1 MNDWYIDRSKN
12 FISDSFDLTLQ
23 ILVSFKEKSNDIGAI
38 KKALKET
45 GKFDTSSG
53 NLGAAFTR
61 FRDHGYLSSKNIV
74 GDSAIDYVNNILSK
88 EELIIDLFLKRPAK
102 KTKSPNVKPFVLLC
116 KVFDIMIEM
125 NVDVDDI
132 FLTFVECKKYLYPCN
147 DYDDVTFDLV
157 EKILGERNYDLT
169 GEIINTGVNIDQNEK
184 TNISLWFNALSS
196 TPLFLPQENRELL
209 KPNIRQKEFFKYI
222 SVNADEFSET
232 PTESNEK
239 LYEYYCDRQ
248 TGLLE
253 ILPSVIIQG
262 VKIDTEEQ
270 AKILF
275 EYLFGYKKYPNVN
288 YLEYVKG
295 DCFGI
300 FFPFI
305 TVPRLAIRKVLLTN
319 REVGERL
326 LNFINQD
333 NIYKFYLDNDNFEY
347 IQKESNKV
355 KSGDEMNNE
364 IYVKTS
370 GLSQYDRNR
379 IIFGAPGTGKSYTLN
394 KEKGELLDKCKNNFE
409 RVTFH
414 PEYSYANF
422 VGTYKPVMTTTEYN
436 VSENSEK
443 ILKVLT
449 DKSKTAQEKYDLLYD
464 EFKGNGLTRLPLLL
478 GLYTDEA
485 FKTKKQDGSDSSGD
499 NSVERN
505 HGRAIRP
512 YVNLYTGT
520 RKTEEISYEYVP
532 GPFMRVLA
540 KALKS
545 GMTDSP
551 EPYLLIIEEINRANV
566 AAVFG
571 DVFQLLDRDF
581 NNVSEYEISTSKD
594 MRMYLAKEL
603 GVDESEVETIKI
615 PDNMFI
621 WATMNSADQGVFPM
635 DTAFKRRWDFTYLG
649 IDDAEDTMKAS
660 IKDKKYTFGI
670 GDDARLVS
678 WNDIRKAINNE
689 LSNETYRINEDKLL
703 GPYFISNSILL
714 NASNDEFLKVFK
726 NKVLMYLFE
735 DAVKQ
740 RRSPFFDNCKDG
752 NKGIRYSEICKAF
765 DTKGVFIFPESIS
778 KEFIEKPSDDE
789 PKDTDE

>member
-1 MNDWYIDRSKN
+1 MYHYVFTNDLRVSKLDESLKNAGHCFVTDTIPSASENKSANNNINTLGFYFALTKTSNCAKAANVGDTRSVVLNFIKKFQYPNMRTKDAYNSSKVDGIQLVPLRIVVKLLYMMNLLYGSSVSYLTQEEIKN
-12 FISDSFDLTLQ
+12 FIFYNDN
-23 ILVSFKEKSNDIGAI
+23 VAKKRKPDIGQLI
-38 KKALKET
+38 EEILQYRK
-45 GKFDTSSG
+45 SG
-53 NLGAAFTR
+53 
-61 FRDHGYLSSKNIV
+61 
-74 GDSAIDYVNNILSK
+74 
-88 EELIIDLFLKRPAK
+88 
-102 KTKSPNVKPFVLLC
+102 
-116 KVFDIMIEM
+116 
-125 NVDVDDI
+125 
-132 FLTFVECKKYLYPCN
+132 
-147 DYDDVTFDLV
+147 
-157 EKILGERNYDLT
+157 
-169 GEIINTGVNIDQNEK
+169 
-184 TNISLWFNALSS
+184 
-196 TPLFLPQENRELL
+196 
-209 KPNIRQKEFFKYI
+209 
-222 SVNADEFSET
+222 
-232 PTESNEK
+232 
-239 LYEYYCDRQ
+239 
-248 TGLLE
+248 
-253 ILPSVIIQG
+253 ILPSSISTSEDDHEWKHEDRQIRDMLSILKWSGCIVEENKKFLISNEELTKQNKADIFDIINCNSFWDG
-262 VKIDTEEQ
+262 TTIESYYDYMDIEKYENEEDCG
-270 AKILF
+270 KTKEIVMELLF
-275 EYLFGYKKYPNVN
+275 S
-288 YLEYVKG
+288 
-295 DCFGI
+295 
-300 FFPFI
+300 
-305 TVPRLAIRKVLLTN
+305 TN
-319 REVGERL
+319 IKQE
-326 LNFINQD
+326 D
-333 NIYKFYLDNDNFEY
+333 K
-347 IQKESNKV
+347 
-355 KSGDEMNNE
+355 
-364 IYVKTS
+364 
-370 GLSQYDRNR
+370 RNR

-478 GLYTDEA
+478 GLYTDES
-485 FKTKKQDGSDSSGD
+485 FKTKKQDGSDASGD

-540 KALKS
+540 KALKI

-571 DVFQLLDRDF
+571 DVFQLLDRDS
-581 NNVSEYEISTSKD
+581 NNVREYEISTSKD

-649 IDDAEDTMKAS
+649 IDDAEDTMEAS
-660 IKDKKYTFGI
+660 IKDKKYTFGM

-740 RRSPFFDNCKDG
+740 RRSHFFDNCKDG

-778 KEFIEKPSDDE
+778 KEFIERPSDDE
-789 PKDTDE
+789 SKDTDE

>member
-1 MNDWYIDRSKN
+1 MGYSANQAMETLNRYLNITEENKEYID
-12 FISDSFDLTLQ
+12 
-23 ILVSFKEKSNDIGAI
+23 
-38 KKALKET
+38 
-45 GKFDTSSG
+45 
-53 NLGAAFTR
+53 
-61 FRDHGYLSSKNIV
+61 
-74 GDSAIDYVNNILSK
+74 
-88 EELIIDLFLKRPAK
+88 
-102 KTKSPNVKPFVLLC
+102 KTKKRG
-116 KVFDIMIEM
+116 
-125 NVDVDDI
+125 
-132 FLTFVECKKYLYPCN
+132 FLITL
-147 DYDDVTFDLV
+147 D
-157 EKILGERNYDLT
+157 
-169 GEIINTGVNIDQNEK
+169 
-184 TNISLWFNALSS
+184 
-196 TPLFLPQENRELL
+196 
-209 KPNIRQKEFFKYI
+209 
-222 SVNADEFSET
+222 
-232 PTESNEK
+232 SNEK
-239 LYEYYCDRQ
+239 IVIFLYPIVHKKDDTKNYFDTRDSGALERSIAWKFAIDNKLKYFCLGVNDQVDKYKDFIFSLECDEKTIARISGTKDGVRNGSGNQ
-248 TGLLE
+248 IIIPNSYVPKLIFDRIKNKLGVF
-253 ILPSVIIQG
+253 ISVINKKG
-262 VKIDTEEQ
+262 LYDY
-270 AKILF
+270 F
-275 EYLFGYKKYPNVN
+275 RYYDNRPYL
-288 YLEYVKG
+288 
-295 DCFGI
+295 
-300 FFPFI
+300 
-305 TVPRLAIRKVLLTN
+305 
-319 REVGERL
+319 
-326 LNFINQD
+326 
-333 NIYKFYLDNDNFEY
+333 
-347 IQKESNKV
+347 
-355 KSGDEMNNE
+355 NNE
-364 IYVKTS
+364 EVQQVSI
-370 GLSQYDRNR
+370 QNCDFERNR

-478 GLYTDEA
+478 GLYTDES
-485 FKTKKQDGSDSSGD
+485 FKTKKQDGSDTSGD

-571 DVFQLLDRDF
+571 DVFQLLDRDS

-649 IDDAEDTMKAS
+649 IDDAEDTMEAS

-752 NKGIRYSEICKAF
+752 NKGIRYSEICKVF

>member
-1 MNDWYIDRSKN
+1 MGYSANQAMETLNRYLNITEENKEYID
-12 FISDSFDLTLQ
+12 
-23 ILVSFKEKSNDIGAI
+23 
-38 KKALKET
+38 
-45 GKFDTSSG
+45 
-53 NLGAAFTR
+53 
-61 FRDHGYLSSKNIV
+61 
-74 GDSAIDYVNNILSK
+74 
-88 EELIIDLFLKRPAK
+88 
-102 KTKSPNVKPFVLLC
+102 KTKKRG
-116 KVFDIMIEM
+116 
-125 NVDVDDI
+125 
-132 FLTFVECKKYLYPCN
+132 FLITL
-147 DYDDVTFDLV
+147 D
-157 EKILGERNYDLT
+157 
-169 GEIINTGVNIDQNEK
+169 
-184 TNISLWFNALSS
+184 
-196 TPLFLPQENRELL
+196 
-209 KPNIRQKEFFKYI
+209 
-222 SVNADEFSET
+222 
-232 PTESNEK
+232 SNEK
-239 LYEYYCDRQ
+239 IVIFLYPIVHKKDDTKNYFDTRDSGALERSIAWKFAIDNKLKYFCLGVNDQVDKYKDFIFSLECDEKTIARISGTKDGVRNGSGNQ
-248 TGLLE
+248 IIIPNSYVPKLIFDRIKNKLGVF
-253 ILPSVIIQG
+253 ISVINKKG
-262 VKIDTEEQ
+262 LYDY
-270 AKILF
+270 F
-275 EYLFGYKKYPNVN
+275 RYYDNRPYL
-288 YLEYVKG
+288 
-295 DCFGI
+295 
-300 FFPFI
+300 
-305 TVPRLAIRKVLLTN
+305 
-319 REVGERL
+319 
-326 LNFINQD
+326 
-333 NIYKFYLDNDNFEY
+333 
-347 IQKESNKV
+347 
-355 KSGDEMNNE
+355 NNE
-364 IYVKTS
+364 EVQQVSI
-370 GLSQYDRNR
+370 QNCDFERNR

-485 FKTKKQDGSDSSGD
+485 FKTKKQDGSESSGD

-571 DVFQLLDRDF
+571 DVFQLLDRDS

-594 MRMYLAKEL
+594 MCMYLAKEL

-649 IDDAEDTMKAS
+649 IDDAEDTMEAS

-703 GPYFISNSILL
+703 GPYFISSSVLL

-778 KEFIEKPSDDE
+778 KEFTEKPSSDE
-789 PKDTDE
+789 IKDTDE

>member
-1 MNDWYIDRSKN
+1 MGYSANQAMETLNRYLNITEENKEYID
-12 FISDSFDLTLQ
+12 
-23 ILVSFKEKSNDIGAI
+23 
-38 KKALKET
+38 
-45 GKFDTSSG
+45 
-53 NLGAAFTR
+53 
-61 FRDHGYLSSKNIV
+61 
-74 GDSAIDYVNNILSK
+74 
-88 EELIIDLFLKRPAK
+88 
-102 KTKSPNVKPFVLLC
+102 KTKKRG
-116 KVFDIMIEM
+116 
-125 NVDVDDI
+125 
-132 FLTFVECKKYLYPCN
+132 FLITL
-147 DYDDVTFDLV
+147 D
-157 EKILGERNYDLT
+157 
-169 GEIINTGVNIDQNEK
+169 
-184 TNISLWFNALSS
+184 
-196 TPLFLPQENRELL
+196 
-209 KPNIRQKEFFKYI
+209 
-222 SVNADEFSET
+222 
-232 PTESNEK
+232 SNEK
-239 LYEYYCDRQ
+239 IVIFLYPIVHKKDDTKNYFDTRDSGALERSIAWKFAIDNKLKYFCLGVNDQVDKYKDFIFSLECDEKTIARISGTKDGVRNGSGNQ
-248 TGLLE
+248 IIIPNSYVPKLIFDRIKNKLGVF
-253 ILPSVIIQG
+253 ISVINKKG
-262 VKIDTEEQ
+262 LYDY
-270 AKILF
+270 F
-275 EYLFGYKKYPNVN
+275 RYYDNRPYL
-288 YLEYVKG
+288 
-295 DCFGI
+295 
-300 FFPFI
+300 
-305 TVPRLAIRKVLLTN
+305 
-319 REVGERL
+319 
-326 LNFINQD
+326 
-333 NIYKFYLDNDNFEY
+333 
-347 IQKESNKV
+347 
-355 KSGDEMNNE
+355 NNE
-364 IYVKTS
+364 EVQQVSI
-370 GLSQYDRNR
+370 QNCDFERNR

-464 EFKGNGLTRLPLLL
+464 DFKGNGLTRLPLLL

-485 FKTKKQDGSDSSGD
+485 FKTKKQDGSESSGD

-571 DVFQLLDRDF
+571 DVFQLLDRDS

-594 MRMYLAKEL
+594 MCMYLAKEL

-649 IDDAEDTMKAS
+649 IDDAEDTMEAS

-703 GPYFISNSILL
+703 GPYFISSSVLL

-778 KEFIEKPSDDE
+778 KEFTEKPSSDE
-789 PKDTDE
+789 IKDTDE

>member
-1 MNDWYIDRSKN
+1 MGYSANQAMETLNRYLNITEENKEYID
-12 FISDSFDLTLQ
+12 
-23 ILVSFKEKSNDIGAI
+23 
-38 KKALKET
+38 
-45 GKFDTSSG
+45 
-53 NLGAAFTR
+53 
-61 FRDHGYLSSKNIV
+61 
-74 GDSAIDYVNNILSK
+74 
-88 EELIIDLFLKRPAK
+88 
-102 KTKSPNVKPFVLLC
+102 KTKKRG
-116 KVFDIMIEM
+116 
-125 NVDVDDI
+125 
-132 FLTFVECKKYLYPCN
+132 FLITL
-147 DYDDVTFDLV
+147 D
-157 EKILGERNYDLT
+157 
-169 GEIINTGVNIDQNEK
+169 
-184 TNISLWFNALSS
+184 
-196 TPLFLPQENRELL
+196 
-209 KPNIRQKEFFKYI
+209 
-222 SVNADEFSET
+222 
-232 PTESNEK
+232 SNEK
-239 LYEYYCDRQ
+239 IVIFLYPIVHKKDDTKNYFDTRDSGALERSIAWKFAIDNKLKYFCLGVNDQVDKYKDFIFSLECDEKTIARISGTKDGVRNGSGNQ
-248 TGLLE
+248 IIIPNSYVPKLIFDRIKNKLGVF
-253 ILPSVIIQG
+253 ISVINKKG
-262 VKIDTEEQ
+262 LYDY
-270 AKILF
+270 F
-275 EYLFGYKKYPNVN
+275 RYYDNRPYL
-288 YLEYVKG
+288 
-295 DCFGI
+295 
-300 FFPFI
+300 
-305 TVPRLAIRKVLLTN
+305 
-319 REVGERL
+319 
-326 LNFINQD
+326 
-333 NIYKFYLDNDNFEY
+333 
-347 IQKESNKV
+347 
-355 KSGDEMNNE
+355 NNE
-364 IYVKTS
+364 EVQQVSI
-370 GLSQYDRNR
+370 QNCDFERNR

-478 GLYTDEA
+478 GLYTDES
-485 FKTKKQDGSDSSGD
+485 FKTKKQYGSDASGD

-571 DVFQLLDRDF
+571 DVFQLLDRDS

-594 MRMYLAKEL
+594 MRVYLAKEL

-752 NKGIRYSEICKAF
+752 NKGIRYSKICKAF

>member
-1 MNDWYIDRSKN
+1 MASIKSIKN
-12 FISDSFDLTLQ
+12 KLGVFISV
-23 ILVSFKEKSNDIGAI
+23 IN
-38 KKALKET
+38 KKGLY
-45 GKFDTSSG
+45 DY
-53 NLGAAFTR
+53 
-61 FRDHGYLSSKNIV
+61 FRYYDNRPYL
-74 GDSAIDYVNNILSK
+74 
-88 EELIIDLFLKRPAK
+88 
-102 KTKSPNVKPFVLLC
+102 
-116 KVFDIMIEM
+116 
-125 NVDVDDI
+125 
-132 FLTFVECKKYLYPCN
+132 
-147 DYDDVTFDLV
+147 
-157 EKILGERNYDLT
+157 
-169 GEIINTGVNIDQNEK
+169 
-184 TNISLWFNALSS
+184 
-196 TPLFLPQENRELL
+196 
-209 KPNIRQKEFFKYI
+209 
-222 SVNADEFSET
+222 
-232 PTESNEK
+232 
-239 LYEYYCDRQ
+239 
-248 TGLLE
+248 
-253 ILPSVIIQG
+253 
-262 VKIDTEEQ
+262 
-270 AKILF
+270 
-275 EYLFGYKKYPNVN
+275 
-288 YLEYVKG
+288 
-295 DCFGI
+295 
-300 FFPFI
+300 
-305 TVPRLAIRKVLLTN
+305 
-319 REVGERL
+319 
-326 LNFINQD
+326 
-333 NIYKFYLDNDNFEY
+333 
-347 IQKESNKV
+347 
-355 KSGDEMNNE
+355 NNE
-364 IYVKTS
+364 EVQQVFI
-370 GLSQYDRNR
+370 QNCDFERNR

-478 GLYTDEA
+478 GLYTDES
-485 FKTKKQDGSDSSGD
+485 FKTKKQDGSDASGD

-551 EPYLLIIEEINRANV
+551 EPYLLVIEEINRANV

-571 DVFQLLDRDF
+571 DVFQLLDRDS

-649 IDDAEDTMKAS
+649 IDDAEDTMEAS
-660 IKDKKYTFGI
+660 IKDKKYTFGM

-689 LSNETYRINEDKLL
+689 LSNETCRINEDKLL

>member
-1 MNDWYIDRSKN
+1 MSDNPIAESLKN
-12 FISDSFDLTLQ
+12 IQQVLGIQTIGD
-23 ILVSFKEKSNDIGAI
+23 NDIEEINKKEFRKWMEKQVIPDNDVNAGLPYNGDVIDSYISEIISIVCPIEPSKSLFYVKNKAI
-38 KKALKET
+38 VAHCIKQLYNTENKIQQDALLKYYQFVGGNISTIVRYKT
-45 GKFDTSSG
+45 GIFIKFD
-53 NLGAAFTR
+53 
-61 FRDHGYLSSKNIV
+61 
-74 GDSAIDYVNNILSK
+74 
-88 EELIIDLFLKRPAK
+88 
-102 KTKSPNVKPFVLLC
+102 
-116 KVFDIMIEM
+116 
-125 NVDVDDI
+125 
-132 FLTFVECKKYLYPCN
+132 
-147 DYDDVTFDLV
+147 
-157 EKILGERNYDLT
+157 
-169 GEIINTGVNIDQNEK
+169 
-184 TNISLWFNALSS
+184 
-196 TPLFLPQENRELL
+196 
-209 KPNIRQKEFFKYI
+209 
-222 SVNADEFSET
+222 
-232 PTESNEK
+232 
-239 LYEYYCDRQ
+239 YE
-248 TGLLE
+248 
-253 ILPSVIIQG
+253 
-262 VKIDTEEQ
+262 
-270 AKILF
+270 
-275 EYLFGYKKYPNVN
+275 
-288 YLEYVKG
+288 
-295 DCFGI
+295 
-300 FFPFI
+300 
-305 TVPRLAIRKVLLTN
+305 
-319 REVGERL
+319 
-326 LNFINQD
+326 
-333 NIYKFYLDNDNFEY
+333 
-347 IQKESNKV
+347 
-355 KSGDEMNNE
+355 
-364 IYVKTS
+364 
-370 GLSQYDRNR
+370 RNR

-422 VGTYKPVMTTTEYN
+422 VGTYKPVMKE
-436 VSENSEK
+436 E
-443 ILKVLT
+443 I
-449 DKSKTAQEKYDLLYD
+449 DKT
-464 EFKGNGLTRLPLLL
+464 
-478 GLYTDEA
+478 
-485 FKTKKQDGSDSSGD
+485 SGK
-499 NSVERN
+499 
-505 HGRAIRP
+505 
-512 YVNLYTGT
+512 
-520 RKTEEISYEYVP
+520 KTEEISYEYVP

-594 MRMYLAKEL
+594 MRMYLVKEL

-649 IDDAEDTMKAS
+649 IDDAEDTMEAS

>member
-1 MNDWYIDRSKN
+1 MSYTARDALKTAYDYLKINKENVEIIENTNDRGIVYDFGGIKSVIFIYPISCKKSKN
-12 FISDSFDLTLQ
+12 GKSSQSFFDTRDSGAKERKVAWEYAKDKKIKYFCFGFNEDQDRFRNYVLSLESDEESISNISFRKSENSNATGTQVNIPNDFCPDGKFIRIKTPKGFYIS
-23 ILVSFKEKSNDIGAI
+23 AI
-38 KKALKET
+38 KK
-45 GKFDTSSG
+45 
-53 NLGAAFTR
+53 
-61 FRDHGYLSSKNIV
+61 
-74 GDSAIDYVNNILSK
+74 DY
-88 EELIIDLFLKRPAK
+88 
-102 KTKSPNVKPFVLLC
+102 
-116 KVFDIMIEM
+116 
-125 NVDVDDI
+125 
-132 FLTFVECKKYLYPCN
+132 
-147 DYDDVTFDLV
+147 
-157 EKILGERNYDLT
+157 
-169 GEIINTGVNIDQNEK
+169 
-184 TNISLWFNALSS
+184 
-196 TPLFLPQENRELL
+196 
-209 KPNIRQKEFFKYI
+209 
-222 SVNADEFSET
+222 
-232 PTESNEK
+232 
-239 LYEYYCDRQ
+239 
-248 TGLLE
+248 
-253 ILPSVIIQG
+253 IQ
-262 VKIDTEEQ
+262 
-270 AKILF
+270 
-275 EYLFGYKKYPNVN
+275 EYLRLFDNRP
-288 YLEYVKG
+288 YLNDDEE
-295 DCFGI
+295 I
-300 FFPFI
+300 Q
-305 TVPRLAIRKVLLTN
+305 
-319 REVGERL
+319 
-326 LNFINQD
+326 QD
-333 NIYKFYLDNDNFEY
+333 NNQNHDFE
-347 IQKESNKV
+347 
-355 KSGDEMNNE
+355 
-364 IYVKTS
+364 
-370 GLSQYDRNR
+370 RNR

-485 FKTKKQDGSDSSGD
+485 FKTKKQDGSESSGD

-603 GVDESEVETIKI
+603 CVDESEVETIKI